1 MKLGYHINRDLKGSD
16 NGMKVLEELGRRGAE
31 LYDTCEGMQDGTD
44 MILSFGGDG
53 TFLYSARTCV
63 QKGVPILG
71 INCGRMG
78 FLSDARPEYVVDAV
92 LSGKYTVEECD
103 ILAVE
108 SDSLPSAFWPY
119 AINEVALN
127 RTGARLVAIDVW
139 LDGVKLPSYWADGL
153 LVSTSAGST
162 AYSLSAGGPI
172 CAPSLNAFL
181 IVPVAPHNLNVR
193 PLVVSSGSVIEMA
206 LLDNSDE
213 ILLALDNQSVVLG
226 GGVRVK
232 LSVAPFRMRRVRLS
246 NLGFFNALQEKL
258 FWGQDVRNK

>member
-1 MKLGYHINRDLKGSD
+1 MKFGYHINRDLKGSD
-16 NGMKVLEELGRRGAE
+16 KGMKVLEELGRRQVE
-31 LYDTCEGMQDGTD
+31 LYDTCGGLEDGTD

-63 QKGVPILG
+63 QKGIPILG
-71 INCGRMG
+71 VNCGRMG

-103 ILAVE
+103 ILAIE
-108 SDSLPSAFWPY
+108 SGSLPSAFWPY

-193 PLVVSSGSVIEMA
+193 PLVVPSGSVIEIA
-206 LLDNSDE
+206 PHDSSAE
-213 ILLALDNQSVVLG
+213 ILFTVDNQSVVLDR
-226 GGVRVK
+226 GVRVK

-246 NLGFFNALQEKL
+246 NLGFFDALQEKL
-258 FWGQDVRNK
+258 FWGQDIRNK